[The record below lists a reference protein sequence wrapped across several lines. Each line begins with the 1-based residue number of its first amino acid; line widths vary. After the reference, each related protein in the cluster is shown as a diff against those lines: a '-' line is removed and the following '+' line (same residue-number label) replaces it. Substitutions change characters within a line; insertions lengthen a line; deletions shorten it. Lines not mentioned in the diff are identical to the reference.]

1 MFIHEASDEG
11 LLRLIR
17 CMFRVHQMFAGDL
30 WGMFRL
36 FIGCFLS
43 FEGSLQAYWVSH

>member
-17 CMFRVHQMFAGDL
+17 CMFRVHQTFAGDL
-30 WGMFRL
+30 WGKFWS

-43 FEGSLQAYWVSH
+43 VEGSLEAYWVSH